1 MESESHS
8 GKYSEI
14 VQIKGHQLQIAR
26 MGRPQM
32 AIIECNHVVA
42 PIYMTFL
49 YRIATQWTNVNA
61 R

>member
-42 PIYMTFL
+42 PIINY
-49 YRIATQWTNVNA
+49 I
-61 R
+61 